1 MKKLF
6 LLLAMV
12 GLMATACKGGL
23 DNEEN
28 GGTPSA
34 PKIGLSQQ
42 SIDIEFE
49 PAQYSVSVT
58 SPHSWQATSKNNWVI
73 VDTEDG
79 IAGTETLKFSV
90 LRNEEEVERKGTIVV
105 KNEDY
110 NLIAE
115 LYVIQK
121 AFEPAIT
128 INPEVL
134 NFTIEGGVQEIA
146 IAANFEYEVSKNTDW
161 VTFVKTPN
169 SITVTVPNYAEEEE
183 RTAEITI
190 SNEKYNISKT
200 IKVTQSAFEPK
211 LHVAPSEISFMAD
224 GGSQKASVTANCEYT
239 ISTTADW
246 ISYAETENVIT
257 ITVFNYEDIEARSA
271 EIIVSSEKYNISKT
285 IKVTQAAF
293 VPKLEISTTTT
304 SYEYDYR
311 GGEFTVAI
319 TSNFAYDVTTTANW
333 VKCTKTANGITVS
346 VLSYAEVE
354 NRSANIVI
362 SSEKYNIS
370 EVIKIS
376 QTAFVPKLEI
386 SVTSTSYEYDYKG
399 DEFTVA
405 ITSNFDY
412 DVITTANWVKYI
424 KDAEGV
430 KISVQ
435 KNNYTETRT
444 AEVKI
449 YSKKYNLKGK
459 TISIMQDA
467 SPIEIGAIVTKNGA
481 RGVVFYING
490 ETTKIVSVEEGYEL
504 EWCSNPYYREAPDY
518 NNGANNMENIM
529 AHYYWEDEYPAFKW
543 CSDYGAGSWYLPAFN
558 ELKTIY
564 NKSSTI
570 NATLKANGYPEL
582 SGWYW
587 SSTDTEE
594 YYGIEN
600 AYGKF
605 INYGSNVTYRD
616 KTLRCRV
623 RAILVF

>member
-1 MKKLF
+1 MKKVF
-6 LLLAMV
+6 LLLAAVGMV
-12 GLMATACKGGL
+12 FTACQGGL

-28 GGTPSA
+28 GGTPST
-34 PKIGLSQQ
+34 PKIELSQKT
-42 SIDIEFE
+42 IDVGYE
-49 PAQYSVSVT
+49 AATYSVSVT
-58 SPHSWQATSKNNWVI
+58 SPYSWKAESDSEWIVVDSK
-73 VDTEDG
+73 TG
-79 IAGTETLKFSV
+79 IAGDEKLKFTT
-90 LRNEEEVERKGTIVV
+90 LRNEEEQERKGTILLT
-105 KNEDY
+105 NTTY
-110 NLIAE
+110 NLAAE

-121 AFEPAIT
+121 AFEHKIT
-128 INPEVL
+128 IEPKTL
-134 NFTIEGGVQEIA
+134 NFAVEGGTQDIT
-146 IAANFEYEVSKNTDW
+146 ITANFEYEVSKNADW

-169 SITVTVPNYAEEEE
+169 SITVTVPNYAEEEV

-211 LHVAPSEISFMAD
+211 LHVAPSEISFTAD

-257 ITVFNYEDIEARSA
+257 ITVFNNEDIEVRSA

-293 VPKLEISTTTT
+293 VPKLEISPTTT

-311 GGEFTVAI
+311 GGEFIVAI

-333 VKCTKTANGITVS
+333 VKCTKTANGITVR

-370 EVIKIS
+370 EVIKVS

-399 DEFTVA
+399 EEFTVA

-435 KNNYTETRT
+435 KNNYTKTRT

-490 ETTKIVSVEEGYEL
+490 ETTKIVSVEEGYGL
-504 EWCSNPYYREAPDY
+504 EWCTNLYGDDASDY
-518 NNGANNMENIM
+518 NNGANNMKSIM
-529 AHYYWEDEYPAFKW
+529 ADYYWEDNYPAFKW
-543 CSDYGAGSWYLPAFN
+543 CSDYGAGSWYLPAIN
-558 ELKTIY
+558 ELERIY
-564 NKSSTI
+564 KESSTI
-570 NATLKANGYPEL
+570 NATLRENGYPTL

-587 SSTDTEE
+587 SSTD
-594 YYGIEN
+594 YPFGN
-600 AYGKF
+600 DAYGRF
-605 INYGSNVTYRD
+605 INYGSDVTYRD
-616 KTLRCRV
+616 KVVWGHV

>member
-1 MKKLF
+1 MKKLI
-6 LLLAMV
+6 LLLAAVGMV
-12 GLMATACKGGL
+12 FTACEGGL
-23 DNEEN
+23 GNEEN
-28 GGTPSA
+28 GGTPST
-34 PKIGLSQQ
+34 PKIELSQKT
-42 SIDIEFE
+42 IDVGYED
-49 PAQYSVSVT
+49 ATYSVLVT
-58 SPHSWQATSKNNWVI
+58 SPYSWKAESDSEWIVVDSK
-73 VDTEDG
+73 TG
-79 IAGTETLKFSV
+79 IAGDEKLRFTT
-90 LRNEEEVERKGTIVV
+90 LRNDEELERKGTILLT
-105 KNEDY
+105 NTTY
-110 NLIAE
+110 NLATE

-121 AFEPAIT
+121 AFEPKIT
-128 INPEVL
+128 IEPKTL
-134 NFTIEGGVQEIA
+134 NFAVEGGTQDIT
-146 IAANFEYEVSKNTDW
+146 ITANFEYEVSKNADW

-169 SITVTVPNYAEEEE
+169 SITVTVPNYAEEEV

-211 LHVAPSEISFMAD
+211 LHVAPSEISFTAD

-246 ISYAETENVIT
+246 ISHAKTENVIT
-257 ITVFNYEDIEARSA
+257 ITVFNNEDIEARSA
-271 EIIVSSEKYNISKT
+271 EIIVSSEKYNVSKT

-293 VPKLEISTTTT
+293 VPKFEISTTTT

-319 TSNFAYDVTTTANW
+319 TSNFAYYVTKTANW
-333 VKCTKTANGITVS
+333 VECTKTANGITVR
-346 VLSYAEVE
+346 VPSYAEVE

-362 SSEKYNIS
+362 SNEKYNIS
-370 EVIKIS
+370 EVIKVS

-386 SVTSTSYEYDYKG
+386 SVTSTSYECDYKG

-412 DVITTANWVKYI
+412 DVTTTANWVTCI

-449 YSKKYNLKGK
+449 YSERYNLNGK

-490 ETTKIVSVEEGYEL
+490 ETTKIVSVEQGYEL
-504 EWCSNPYYREAPDY
+504 KWSETHQYQDAPDR
-518 NNGANNMENIM
+518 NNGANNMKNIM
-529 AHYYWEDEYPAFKW
+529 GGILWEDYYPAFKW
-543 CSDYGAGSWYLPAFN
+543 CSDYGAGGWYLPAIN
-558 ELKTIY
+558 ELEKIY
-564 NKSSTI
+564 NESSTI

-582 SGWYW
+582 YGWYW
-587 SSTDTEE
+587 SSTDHWSQFD
-594 YYGIEN
+594 Y
-600 AYGKF
+600 AYGAF
-605 INYGSNVTYRD
+605 INYGSYGVEYRYEG
-616 KTLRCRV
+616 LGGRV
-623 RAILVF
+623 LAVLAF

>member
-1 MKKLF
+1 MQKKF
-6 LLLAMV
+6 LLLAAVGMV
-12 GLMATACKGGL
+12 FTACQGGL

-28 GGTPSA
+28 GGTPST
-34 PKIGLSQQ
+34 PKIELSQKT
-42 SIDIEFE
+42 IDVGYE
-49 PAQYSVSVT
+49 AATYSVSVT
-58 SPHSWQATSKNNWVI
+58 SPYSWKAESDSEWIVVDSK
-73 VDTEDG
+73 TG
-79 IAGTETLKFSV
+79 IAGDEKLDFTT
-90 LRNEEEVERKGTIVV
+90 LRNEEELERKGTILLT
-105 KNEDY
+105 NTTY
-110 NLIAE
+110 NLAAE

-121 AFEPAIT
+121 AFEPKIT
-128 INPEVL
+128 IEPKTL
-134 NFTIEGGVQEIA
+134 NFAVEGGTQDIT
-146 IAANFEYEVSKNTDW
+146 ITANFEYEVSKNADW

-169 SITVTVPNYAEEEE
+169 SITVTVPNYAEEEV

-211 LHVAPSEISFMAD
+211 LHVAPSEISFTAD

-257 ITVFNYEDIEARSA
+257 ITVFNNEDIEARSA
-271 EIIVSSEKYNISKT
+271 EIIVSSKKYNISKT

-293 VPKLEISTTTT
+293 VPKLEISPTTT

-333 VKCTKTANGITVS
+333 VKCTKTANGITVR

-370 EVIKIS
+370 EVIKVS

-386 SVTSTSYEYDYKG
+386 SPTTTSYEYDYRG
-399 DEFTVA
+399 GEFTVA
-405 ITSNFDY
+405 ITSNFAY
-412 DVITTANWVKYI
+412 DVTTTANWVKCT

-490 ETTKIVSVEEGYEL
+490 ETTKIVSVEQGYEL
-504 EWCSNPYYREAPDY
+504 EWCWNPSYQEARDF
-518 NNGANNMENIM
+518 NNGANNMKSIM
-529 AHYYWEDEYPAFKW
+529 NNYDWEYYYPAFKW
-543 CSDYGAGSWYLPAFN
+543 CADYGDGSWYLPAKY
-558 ELKTIY
+558 ELERIY
-564 NKSSTI
+564 NESSTI
-570 NATLKANGYPEL
+570 DATLKANGYPGL

-587 SSTDTEE
+587 SSTDYSVED
-594 YYGIEN
+594 
-600 AYGKF
+600 AYGKY
-605 INYGSNVTYRD
+605 INYGSDVTHRD
-616 KTLRCRV
+616 KIERAGVRV

>member
-1 MKKLF
+1 MKKIF
-6 LLLAMV
+6 LLLAAVGMV
-12 GLMATACKGGL
+12 FTACQGGL

-28 GGTPSA
+28 GGTPLT
-34 PKIGLSQQ
+34 PKIELSQKT
-42 SIDIEFE
+42 IDVGYETTT
-49 PAQYSVSVT
+49 YSVSVT
-58 SPHSWQATSKNNWVI
+58 SPYSWKAESDSEWIVVDSK
-73 VDTEDG
+73 TG
-79 IAGTETLKFSV
+79 IAGDEKLKFTT
-90 LRNEEEVERKGTIVV
+90 LRNEEEQERKGTILLI
-105 KNEDY
+105 NTTY
-110 NLIAE
+110 NLAAE

-121 AFEPAIT
+121 AFEPEIT
-128 INPEVL
+128 IEPKTL
-134 NFTIEGGVQEIA
+134 NFAVGGGTQDITIT
-146 IAANFEYEVSKNTDW
+146 ANFEYEVSKNADW

-169 SITVTVPNYAEEEE
+169 SITVTVPNYAEEEV
-183 RTAEITI
+183 RTDEITI

-211 LHVAPSEISFMAD
+211 LHVAPSEISFTAD
-224 GGSQKASVTANCEYT
+224 GGSQKASFTANCEYT

-257 ITVFNYEDIEARSA
+257 ITVFNNEDIEARSA

-293 VPKLEISTTTT
+293 VPKLEISPTTT

-333 VKCTKTANGITVS
+333 VECTKTANGITVR

-370 EVIKIS
+370 EVIKVS

-405 ITSNFDY
+405 ITSNFY
-412 DVITTANWVKYI
+412 YNVTTTANWVKCT

-435 KNNYTETRT
+435 KNNYTEPRT

-449 YSKKYNLKGK
+449 YSNKYNLKGK

-481 RGVVFYING
+481 RGVVFYIKG
-490 ETTKIVSVEEGYEL
+490 ETTKIVSVEQGSEL
-504 EWCSNPYYREAPDY
+504 KWCTNPPYIEARDF
-518 NNGANNMENIM
+518 NNGANNMKSIM
-529 AHYYWEDEYPAFKW
+529 THYYWKDDYPAFKW
-543 CSDYGAGSWYLPAFN
+543 CSDYGDGSWYLPAEN
-558 ELKTIY
+558 ELEKIY
-564 NKSSTI
+564 NESSTI

-582 SGWYW
+582 RGWYW
-587 SSTDTEE
+587 SSTD
-594 YYGIEN
+594 YIVKK
-600 AYGKF
+600 AYGRY
-605 INYGSNVTYRD
+605 INYGSDVTYRD
-616 KTLRCRV
+616 KELEACV
-623 RAILVF
+623 RAILVFK